1 MNDDGA
7 KSPICRSA
15 ADSRYGFSAERS
27 IGRLGDVI
35 SPWFWNCGS
44 LIDDG
49 ECRRIEMLVFC
60 EECGCKNLLEE
71 TGAARKPSNS
81 VVYHVT
87 MRISGSN
94 PSKRKIGKN
103 SKKRSVAKRTSL
115 RLCWKNGIKLNNIPD
130 ILLFLNFDAFSVKK
144 GQGCRFGKMVNE

>member
-71 TGAARKPSNS
+71 TGGGQKTVKFRCVSCDYENFWQQPQQKEDREKRQKVVGGETNQPS
-81 VVYHVT
+81 VVLE
-87 MRISGSN
+87 
-94 PSKRKIGKN
+94 KRDKI
-103 SKKRSVAKRTSL
+103 
-115 RLCWKNGIKLNNIPD
+115 
-130 ILLFLNFDAFSVKK
+130 
-144 GQGCRFGKMVNE
+144 E